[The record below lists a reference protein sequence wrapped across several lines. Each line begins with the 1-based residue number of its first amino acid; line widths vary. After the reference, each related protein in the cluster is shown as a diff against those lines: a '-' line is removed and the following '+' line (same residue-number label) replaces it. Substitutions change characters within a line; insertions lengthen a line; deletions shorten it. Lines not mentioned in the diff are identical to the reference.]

1 MGASES
7 VDLQFNTN
15 TNTDATIVLDKKKQW
30 YIPGETVSGTVSIN
44 VPQNKSISLDL
55 IGEVGYTMNYSTD
68 TNAVRT
74 AYHRLPFFTAS
85 KADIKDGDK
94 FELRLEENL
103 PPSVNTDKDTY
114 PYIRYLLQVSFSR
127 THKYRHWIIVCP
139 RVVINRANIHPVHFD
154 AFNRKQMRVVCSL
167 NQEWILPGD
176 RFQVEYKVTNPNQ
189 ECVKRMDGNIS
200 MKAKVRGID
209 YNEKILD
216 FFFDDVYNTRDDQIT
231 GMVAVS
237 LPVQYFPPTF
247 SYVNN
252 KTGFQVSIQ
261 YCLTVEVHVDGV
273 NTSLR
278 STVPLMVGFEPENV
292 TFSDIISPEQP
303 RSSTISLH
311 RKRSFRQRHLSRF
324 SHS

>member
-7 VDLQFNTN
+7 SDIQFTN
-15 TNTDATIVLDKKKQW
+15 TNTDATIILDKKTQW

-44 VPQNKSISLDL
+44 VPQTKSISLDL
-55 IGEVGYTMNYSTD
+55 MGEVGYTMNYSTD

-74 AYHRLPFFTAS
+74 AYHRLPFFTVS

-94 FELRLEENL
+94 FELQLNEHL

-114 PYIRYLLQVSFSR
+114 PYIRYLLQVNFSR
-127 THKYRHWIIVCP
+127 TNKYRHWIIVCP

-167 NQEWILPGD
+167 DQEWILPGD
-176 RFQVEYKVTNPNQ
+176 KFQLEYKLTNPNQ
-189 ECVKRMDGNIS
+189 EFVKRIDGYVS

-209 YNEKILD
+209 YNEKIMD
-216 FFFDDVYNTRDDQIT
+216 FFMDDVYDTRDNQVT
-231 GMVAVS
+231 GMISLS

-247 SYVNN
+247 YYLNDQ
-252 KTGFQVSIQ
+252 TRFQVSIE
-261 YCLTVEVHVDGV
+261 YCLTLEVHVEGV

-278 STVPLMVGFEPENV
+278 TTVPLMVGFEPENV
-292 TFSDIISPEQP
+292 TFNDVITPDQH

-311 RKRSFRQRHLSRF
+311 RKRSFRKRHLSRF